1 MPYTIKLLK
10 RAERDLSQFPKKD
23 LDRISEKITALADQ
37 PRPPQAKP
45 LKGELK
51 GHFRIRIGNY
61 RVVYQVDTK
70 ASMIAVVRIGHRR
83 EVYRRR

>member
-1 MPYTIKLLK
+1 MPWTIKLLK
-10 RAERDLSQFPKKD
+10 RAERDLAQLPKQD

-45 LKGELK
+45 LKGDLQ
-51 GHFRIRIGNY
+51 GHFRIRVGNY
-61 RVVYQVDTK
+61 RVVYQVETR
-70 ASMIAVVRIGHRR
+70 AAMIAVVRIGHRR